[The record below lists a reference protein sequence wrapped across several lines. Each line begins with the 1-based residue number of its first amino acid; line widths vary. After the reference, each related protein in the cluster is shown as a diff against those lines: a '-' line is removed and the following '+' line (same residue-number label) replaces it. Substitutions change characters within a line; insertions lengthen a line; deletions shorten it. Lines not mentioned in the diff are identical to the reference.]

1 MIYNNGT
8 ITVHKS
14 HADNLIF
21 AVTKSGLVKD
31 GMEAKVCFI
40 KRKMK
45 CFWI

>member
-14 HADNLIF
+14 HAGNLIF

-31 GMEAKVCFI
+31 GMEAKSMLY
-40 KRKMK
+40 KTKNGR
-45 CFWI
+45 